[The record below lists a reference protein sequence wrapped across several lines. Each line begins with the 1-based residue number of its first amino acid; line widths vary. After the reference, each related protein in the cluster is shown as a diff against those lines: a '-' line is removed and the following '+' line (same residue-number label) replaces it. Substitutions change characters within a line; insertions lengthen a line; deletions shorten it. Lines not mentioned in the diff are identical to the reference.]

1 MPTIGLAVL
10 LTLAAQPS
18 WAGQASA
25 LFRVTVDLL
34 TGTIPPGVACRNSS
48 SEEALKCSPRPVV
61 AGAAPSDTRVILYG
75 SSLIEE
81 DGRMWGAVAASRRV
95 TWAGREYLELTL
107 SW

>member
-1 MPTIGLAVL
+1 ML

-18 WAGQASA
+18 RAGQASA
-25 LFRVTVDLL
+25 LFRVTLDLL
-34 TGTIPPGVACRNSS
+34 TGTTPPGVACRNGTQTNSL
-48 SEEALKCSPRPVV
+48 ECSPRPVV
-61 AGAAPSDTRVILYG
+61 AGAVNGDTRVILYG